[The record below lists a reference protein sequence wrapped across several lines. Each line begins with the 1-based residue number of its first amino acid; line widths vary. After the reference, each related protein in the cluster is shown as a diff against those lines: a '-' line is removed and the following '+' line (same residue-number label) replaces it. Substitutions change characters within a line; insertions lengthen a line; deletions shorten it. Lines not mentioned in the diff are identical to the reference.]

1 MKFKQLHQSSI
12 ALTAVSSLAL
22 LYLADSPAISLPT
35 ETEVKKEVQDLRI
48 TTPDLSQKIMEGTFE
63 AAEAPT
69 TGRAKIVQEDGI
81 RYLVIDSSFSTTDQ
95 APDLHVLLDT
105 VKRPPEEYDASE
117 LGRYVN
123 LGGIQNTMG
132 EQRYPI
138 PDSINL
144 SRQKSVV
151 VHCRMANK
159 IMGFATLNESSTAQ
173 AK

>member
-1 MKFKQLHQSSI
+1 MNFKQLYQSSI
-12 ALTAVSSLAL
+12 ALSAVSSLAL
-22 LYLADSPAISLPT
+22 LCLVDAPALSSQTEAEANLGAKDLQLPT
-35 ETEVKKEVQDLRI
+35 PNV
-48 TTPDLSQKIMEGTFE
+48 SQKIMEGTFE
-63 AAEAPT
+63 AVEAPT
-69 TGRAKIVQEDGI
+69 TGRVKIVQEDGI
-81 RYLVIDSSFSTTDQ
+81 RYLLIDSSFSTTDQ
-95 APDLHVLLDT
+95 APDLHVVLDI
-105 VKRPPEEYDASE
+105 VNQPSEQYDASDS
-117 LGRYVN
+117 GRYIN

-151 VHCRMANK
+151 IYCRMANK